1 MDSIE
6 RLDVYWLLPYV
17 TYYIVI
23 YKNRHIFHLN
33 VRNKTVEACLLINI
47 TLGQLNHPQLQL
59 TLIIFPIQTAWLYTN
74 VVKLSPFINFQGF
87 SSIEVGY
94 YRVSF
99 MAYQFNV
106 YIDSIGILS
115 LFLGFDEISK
125 NNWKTWWTDGFRFIQ
140 TFMIWIII

>member
-1 MDSIE
+1 M
-6 RLDVYWLLPYV
+6 
-17 TYYIVI
+17 

-33 VRNKTVEACLLINI
+33 ALNETVEACLLVNI

-59 TLIIFPIQTAWLYTN
+59 TLIIFPIQTAWLHTN
-74 VVKLSPFINFQGF
+74 VEKLSPFINFQGF

-99 MAYQFNV
+99 MAYRFNV

-125 NNWKTWWTDGFRFIQ
+125 NNCKTWWTDGFRFIP